1 MNLRPIVLAASA
13 VVFGGALASCS
24 DDAPSNGNPAKLWL
38 ALDGSEVQ
46 VRLVTGEPP
55 PF

>member
-1 MNLRPIVLAASA
+1 MNLRPLVAAALACSLAAA
-13 VVFGGALASCS
+13 CS
-24 DDAPSNGNPAKLWL
+24 DDAPSNGNPAKLWI

-46 VRLVTGEPP
+46 VRLVSVEPP

>member
-1 MNLRPIVLAASA
+1 MTTRRAVLCALVAPLA
-13 VVFGGALASCS
+13 VAWAGCA
-24 DDAPSNGNPAKLWL
+24 DDAPAGPNPARLWL

-46 VRLVTGEPP
+46 VRLVPVEPP

>member
-1 MNLRPIVLAASA
+1 MNFRPIALLALTFAA
-13 VVFGGALASCS
+13 CS

-38 ALDGSEVQ
+38 GLDGSEVQ
-46 VRLVTGEPP
+46 VKLVTREPP

>member
-1 MNLRPIVLAASA
+1 MNLRPIVVAALACS
-13 VVFGGALASCS
+13 FASCS

-38 ALDGSEVQ
+38 GLDGSEVQ
-46 VRLVTGEPP
+46 VKLVTGEPP

>member
-1 MNLRPIVLAASA
+1 MTFRPMLALA
-13 VVFGGALASCS
+13 VVCGVSALTACS
-24 DDAPSNGNPAKLWL
+24 DDAPSGPNPPRLWL

-46 VRLVTGEPP
+46 VRLVAVEPP